1 MKSSDEPI
9 QSAVLPAG
17 LTTAELA
24 QELLSRIERGNDY
37 ARSRRNRFRIRSSS
51 VKVASLAL
59 SVASTIILGLQ
70 KLNFWTGIAFAL
82 VAVVTVVNTLE
93 PFFAWRSLWVL
104 MENTQ
109 YRFYRLRDEL
119 TYYIAA
125 TPPDELDEARIR
137 EIFDEYQRI
146 WDQLGNRWM
155 EFRRVPE
162 SIGDVS

>member
-1 MKSSDEPI
+1 MKPSDEPI
-9 QSAVLPAG
+9 QSAVPSGG

-24 QELLSRIERGNDY
+24 QDLLFRIERGNVY
-37 ARSRRNRFRIRSSS
+37 ARSRKNRFRVRSSS
-51 VKVASLAL
+51 VKVASLVL

-70 KLNFWTGIAFAL
+70 KLNLWTGIAFSLIAI
-82 VAVVTVVNTLE
+82 VTVVNTLE
-93 PFFAWRSLWVL
+93 PFFAWRLLWVL

-125 TPPDELDEARIR
+125 TPSDQLDEARIHSM
-137 EIFDEYQRI
+137 FNEYQRI

-155 EFRRVPE
+155 EFRRVPDTT
-162 SIGDVS
+162 GDVP